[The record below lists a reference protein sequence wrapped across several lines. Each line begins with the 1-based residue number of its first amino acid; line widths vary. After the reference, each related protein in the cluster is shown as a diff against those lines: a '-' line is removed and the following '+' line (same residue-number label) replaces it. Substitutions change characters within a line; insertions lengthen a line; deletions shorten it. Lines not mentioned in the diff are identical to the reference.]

1 MKKILHFIL
10 VLAVALG
17 QVSCEG
23 DEGPPGPAGAA
34 GPAGPA
40 GPAGAQGEPGESGEA
55 RVLDFQVTFEPDQQ
69 GNNYTSGIE
78 FSETDEFDLTVS
90 ESDVVLA
97 YAYFGAIEDP
107 EDPENIIDFWSPLPQ
122 SFRSDDGAGTAT
134 YDYAYST
141 LFLFLYMQSQLDL
154 ADYPELTDDQV
165 FRLVVVPGEI
175 INGRKSKPT
184 VDLNNYEEVIKYY
197 QIDDSNVRTVK
208 VK

>member
-1 MKKILHFIL
+1 MKKILQFIL

-55 RVLDFQVTFEPDQQ
+55 RVLDFMLTFEPDDE
-69 GNNYTSGIE
+69 GENYSTGIE
-78 FSETDEFDLTVS
+78 FSENDDFDLVVS

-97 YAYFGAIEDP
+97 YSYFGAIDDP
-107 EDPENIIDFWSPLPQ
+107 EDPEGSIAFWSPLPQ
-122 SFRSDDGAGTAT
+122 TFGVEGGGTVT
-134 YDYAYST
+134 YNYAYSK
-141 LFLFLYMQSQLDL
+141 LFLFLFMQSQLNL
-154 ADYPELTDDQV
+154 ADHPELTDEQV
-165 FRLVVVPGEI
+165 FRLVVIPGEI
-175 INGRKSKPT
+175 INGRTSKPA

-197 QIDDSNVRTVK
+197 QIDDSNVRTFK
-208 VK
+208 VN